1 VKLAIADP
9 PYLGRAAVWYGSGMS
24 KSQRSKRDG
33 GRSNCGT
40 RPADNHPDA
49 AEWDDPRRHEELA
62 HQLMDNY
69 DGFVIAMAHD
79 NLRDYL
85 SFFPRNVPVRVAIW
99 TKTQP
104 MPSGARIMNVYEPV
118 LVRIPDGRRDSEGGG
133 QCVADSVRIP
143 RLNNGFAGAKPPAW
157 TRWCL
162 DMLGFDP
169 VLDEVDDLFP
179 GSGAVSAEL
188 AQGVLV

>member
-1 VKLAIADP
+1 
-9 PYLGRAAVWYGSGMS
+9 MS
-24 KSQRSKRDG
+24 NSQRSKRDG

-49 AEWDDPRRHEELA
+49 ADWDDPNRHEELVL
-62 HQLMDNY
+62 QLIDNY
-69 DGFVIAMAHD
+69 DGFVVAMAHD

-85 SFFPRNVPVRVAIW
+85 SFVPRKVPVRVAIW

-118 LVRIPDGRRDSEGGG
+118 LVRIPDGRRDSEGAG

-143 RLNNGFAGAKPPAW
+143 RLNSGFAGAKPPAW

-169 VLDEVDDLFP
+169 VVDEVDDLFP
-179 GSGAVSAEL
+179 GSGAVAAEL

>member
-1 VKLAIADP
+1 MRLAIADP
-9 PYLGRAAVWYGSGMS
+9 PYLGRANIWYGDGMK
-24 KSQRSKRDG
+24 KSQLSKRDG

-40 RPADNHPDA
+40 RPADNNPNAKD
-49 AEWDDPRRHEELA
+49 WDDPTRHEEMVI
-62 HQLMDNY
+62 QLIDNY
-69 DGFVIAMAHD
+69 DGWVIAMAHD

-85 SFFPRNVPVRVAIW
+85 TFVPRNVPVRIAIW

-104 MPSGARIMNVYEPV
+104 MPSGSRLMNVYEPCIV
-118 LVRIPDGRRDSEGGG
+118 HIPAGRRDSEGSG
-133 QCVADSVRIP
+133 QSVADSVRIP
-143 RLNNGFAGAKPPAW
+143 RINNGFAGAKPPAW

-162 DMLGFDP
+162 DMMGYDAE
-169 VLDEVDDLFP
+169 LDTVDDLFP

>member
-1 VKLAIADP
+1 MRLAIADP
-9 PYLGRAAVWYGSGMS
+9 PYLGRAAVWYGGGMS

-49 AEWDDPRRHEELA
+49 AEWDDPVRHEELVL
-62 HQLMDNY
+62 QLIDNY

-85 SFFPRNVPVRVAIW
+85 SFVPRGVPVRVAIW

-118 LVRIPDGRRDSEGGG
+118 LVRIPDGRRDSEGAG

-143 RLNNGFAGAKPPAW
+143 RLNSGFAGAKPPAW

-169 VLDEVDDLFP
+169 IVDEVDDLFP
-179 GSGAVSAEL
+179 GSGAVAAEL